1 MKKIT
6 EMTDEELALCYMD
19 GNNRAFDILLSRNQ
33 EKLFSYIM
41 FVVGDENLANDLF
54 QESFVKIIV
63 RLQNKMYTPTG
74 KFSAWCIRIAHNV
87 MMDWFRSQR
96 TTRIV
101 DQPNGND
108 LSLLESK
115 SVVDTNIENT
125 MVNAQVLSDVK
136 KLMVSL
142 PAPQREVVYMR
153 YYQEMSFKQIAE
165 ATSVSINTAL
175 GRMRY
180 AIINMRR
187 MAKSH
192 GIQLEINS

>member
-1 MKKIT
+1 MS
-6 EMTDEELALCYMD
+6 EMTDEELALCYMN
-19 GNNRAFDILLSRNQ
+19 GNNRAFDILLEHNQ

-96 TTRIV
+96 STRIV

-108 LSLLESK
+108 LSMLEGQ
-115 SVVDTNIENT
+115 SVADTNIENA

-192 GIQLEINS
+192 GIQLEFNS